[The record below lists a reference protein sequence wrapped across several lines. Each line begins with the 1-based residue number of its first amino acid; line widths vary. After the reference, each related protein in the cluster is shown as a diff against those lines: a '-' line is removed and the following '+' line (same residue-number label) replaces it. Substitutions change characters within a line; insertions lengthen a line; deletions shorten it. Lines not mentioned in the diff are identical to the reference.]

1 MKNIKYLYSL
11 ILILPLVLVAQ
22 DSDDSNDSEV
32 EEVVVVGSQIK
43 GAKITGAL
51 PVTVITSEDIESL
64 GVESGE
70 ELFAELAE
78 NGSNNFNQTDFS
90 GGYNASRGDVGS
102 LDLRNIGTGNTLT
115 LLNGRR
121 LVQSPGYATE
131 WVGGSYVPVSSVN
144 SNLIP
149 VYGSER
155 IEILRDGASSIYGA
169 DAVAGVINT
178 VLKDDFDG
186 ATVRVRT
193 NWYDSFAANDN
204 KISVQW
210 GKTFDDGTNVS
221 VYFDRYKRDRVR
233 GIEDP
238 KWANGDLRRYLDA
251 PTSGTDEGEFND
263 TTWRNMSSSSIWAQ
277 FYTGSGSNIH
287 SMYRPDDPNC
297 LSNSSS
303 NLYSI
308 PGITN
313 MCLYDSASSRDENKT
328 SYGQT
333 YDKRGPLV
341 RNNLVVFLNTELD
354 NGVEAYT
361 EMSFY
366 QSQSEKTLYA
376 GTHLGLGTSSRGGGN
391 TQPFLIPSTNYWL
404 NQLQRGPIG
413 TPAGDGDLFVDRE
426 ADYLWARYFRFS
438 TPRAWDSTRETW
450 RFVQGFRGN
459 YKDWDWDAGIV
470 ASRATSVMLNSGRA
484 NLTLL
489 DAALARSTSDAYN
502 PFCAGVNCGEEEF
515 MTTIYRNN
523 TTELFMID
531 FKISNP
537 SVMSLPAGDVAM
549 LLGAEVRKET
559 MDDARDPNVDGT
571 IQYST
576 PALAANQATFP
587 YISNISNS
595 SPSPNTYGERTVAS
609 IFTEFQIPIAENVE
623 SQLAIRAENAD
634 DYGSNAVGKFA
645 IGYTPND
652 WLKVRGSAST
662 SFRAPN
668 LITVN
673 EGLVVRNNSQADP
686 LFTLALDETRDG
698 YSIQRVAAGNDDLEA
713 EEATNTSIGLVL
725 TPGDN
730 WIITVDKW
738 QIATENT
745 VGLFGEQNH
754 MLLDTLIR
762 AQGGVN
768 ECTGNPL
775 VVRGNFV
782 LDDDPDSVTYNGD
795 WDSNLCQAG
804 QVIRVNDVYTNLDD
818 RTLEGTDYAIE
829 YSVDTDMGTFSAKF
843 MSVQFDKFEQEASG
857 VSQQLIDATSDGGI
871 LAGSTPPSGYGDLL
885 GTYDRRAYYEQKD
898 SMRLSW
904 KKGRWDAFLSGSK
917 IGSFQE
923 VGVTDNAKSVDLSGS
938 SNDIYACSGTGSYEG
953 GTCGDTWTVGSMM
966 TLNLTVGYKF
976 KNGLRLR
983 GTVRNLQDTR
993 APLADEY
1000 TWGFVGDVHSDYG
1013 KSYSL
1018 ELYKKF

>member
-1 MKNIKYLYSL
+1 MKNIKYLLSL
-11 ILILPLVLVAQ
+11 ILLLPFTILAQ
-22 DSDDSNDSEV
+22 DSDDSEV

-51 PVTVITSEDIESL
+51 PVTVITAEDIESL
-64 GVESGE
+64 GVESGD
-70 ELFAELAE
+70 ELFADLAE

-131 WVGGSYVPVSSVN
+131 FVGGSFVPVSSVN

-186 ATVRVRT
+186 MTVRVRN
-193 NWYDSFAANDN
+193 NWYDSFAAKDN
-204 KISVQW
+204 KVSVQW

-221 VYFDRYKRDRVR
+221 VYFDRYRRDRIR

-238 KWANGDLRRYLDA
+238 KWADGDMRRLLDS
-251 PTSGTDEGEFND
+251 PTSGTAEGEFND
-263 TTWRNMSSSSIWAQ
+263 TTWRNASASSVWAQ
-277 FYTGSGSNIH
+277 FYTGNGSNVH
-287 SMYRPDDPNC
+287 SMYRPDDPYC
-297 LSNSSS
+297 LSGSTT

-308 PGITN
+308 PGISN
-313 MCLYDSASSRDENKT
+313 MCLYDASSIRDENRT

-333 YDKRGPLV
+333 YDKRGPLL
-341 RNNLVVFLNTELD
+341 RNNLVIFVNRELD
-354 NGVEAYT
+354 NGIEAYS
-361 EMSFY
+361 EISFY
-366 QSQSEKTLYA
+366 QSQSEKTLYG
-376 GTHLGLGTSSRGGGN
+376 GTHLGLGSASKQGGN

-413 TPAGDGDLFVDRE
+413 SSGGSLFVDRE

-450 RFVQGFRGN
+450 RVVQGFRGN
-459 YKDWDWDAGIV
+459 YGDWDWDAGLV
-470 ASRATSVMLNSGRA
+470 MSEATSVMLNSGRA

-489 DAALARSTSDAYN
+489 DAALARSTPDAYN
-502 PFCAGVNCGEEEF
+502 PFCAGVNCNEEEF
-515 MTTIYRNN
+515 MTTIFRNN
-523 TTELFMID
+523 KTDLYMVD
-531 FKISNP
+531 FKMSNP
-537 SVMSLPAGDVAM
+537 SVYSLPAGDVAM
-549 LLGAEVRKET
+549 LVGAEIRKES
-559 MDDARDPNVDGT
+559 MEDQRDPNIDGT
-571 IQYST
+571 IQYTT
-576 PALAANQATFP
+576 PSIAKNQTTFP

-595 SPSPNTYGERTVAS
+595 SPSPNTSGDRTVAS
-609 IFTEFQIPIAENVE
+609 IFAELQIPIAENVE
-623 SQLAIRAENAD
+623 SQLAVRAENAD

-645 IGYTPND
+645 VGYTPNS
-652 WLKVRGSAST
+652 WIKVRGSAST

-673 EGLVVRNNSQADP
+673 EGMVVRNNSQSDP
-686 LFTLALDETRDG
+686 LYTKALDESRDG
-698 YSIQRVAAGNDDLEA
+698 FSIQRVAKGNENLEA
-713 EEATNTSIGLVL
+713 EEATNTSIGVVL

-730 WIITVDKW
+730 WVITVDKW

-762 AQGGVN
+762 ARGGPD

-775 VVRGNFV
+775 VVRGAFV
-782 LDDDPDSVTYNGD
+782 EDNDPESVTYNGD
-795 WDSNLCQAG
+795 WDSSLCKAG
-804 QVIRVNDVYTNLDD
+804 SVIRVEDVYTNLDD

-829 YSVDTDMGTFSAKF
+829 YSIDTKAGSFSAKF
-843 MSVQFDKFEQEASG
+843 MSVQFDKFEQEAGGAS
-857 VSQQLIDATSDGGI
+857 SELIAATAPGGI
-871 LAGSTPPSGYGDLL
+871 LEGSTPPSGFGDLL
-885 GTYDRRAYYEQKD
+885 GTYNRRAYYEQKD

-904 KKGRWDAFLSGSK
+904 KLGKWDAFLSGTK
-917 IGSFQE
+917 IGSFE
-923 VGVTDNAKSVDLSGS
+923 ELAVTDNAKSVDVSGS
-938 SNDIYACSGTGSYEG
+938 SNDIYACSGTSSYTPGE
-953 GTCGDTWTVGSMM
+953 GTCGDYWTVDSMM
-966 TLNLTVGYKF
+966 TLNLTIGYKF
-976 KNGLRLR
+976 ENGLRLR
-983 GTVRNLQDTR
+983 GTIRNLQDTR

>member
-11 ILILPLVLVAQ
+11 ILLLPFLVYAQ
-22 DSDDSNDSEV
+22 DSEESSDSEV

-51 PVTVITSEDIESL
+51 PVTVITAEDIESL
-64 GVESGE
+64 GVESGD

-131 WVGGSYVPVSSVN
+131 WVGGSFVPVSSVN

-204 KISVQW
+204 KVSVQW

-221 VYFDRYKRDRVR
+221 VYFDRYRRDKIR

-238 KWANGDLRRYLDA
+238 KWANGDLRRYLDS
-251 PTSGTDEGEFND
+251 PTSGTPNGEFND
-263 TTWRNMSSSSIWAQ
+263 TTWRNASASSVWGQ
-277 FYTGSGSNIH
+277 FYTGSGSNVH
-287 SMYRPDDPNC
+287 SMYRPDDPYC

-313 MCLYDSASSRDENKT
+313 MCLYDASSIRDENRT

-333 YDKRGPLV
+333 YDKRGPLL
-341 RNNLVVFLNTELD
+341 RNNLVVFVNTELD

-361 EMSFY
+361 EISFY
-366 QSQSEKTLYA
+366 QSQSEKTLYG
-376 GTHLGLGTSSRGGGN
+376 GTHLGLGTSSKQGGN

-404 NQLQRGPIG
+404 NQLQRGAIG
-413 TPAGDGDLFVDRE
+413 SSGGDLFVDRE

-450 RFVQGFRGN
+450 RLVQGFRGN
-459 YKDWDWDAGIV
+459 YGDWDWDAGVV

-484 NLTLL
+484 NMTLL
-489 DAALARSTSDAYN
+489 DAALARSTPDAYN
-502 PFCAGVNCGEEEF
+502 PFCAGENCNEEEF
-515 MTTIYRNN
+515 MTTIFRNN

-531 FKISNP
+531 FKMSNP
-537 SVMSLPAGDVAM
+537 SVFSLPAGDIAM
-549 LLGAEVRKET
+549 LVGAEVRKET
-559 MDDARDPNVDGT
+559 MDDARDPNIDGT
-571 IQYST
+571 IKYST
-576 PALAANQATFP
+576 PALAKNQSTFP

-609 IFTEFQIPIAENVE
+609 LFTEFQIPIAENVE

-645 IGYTPND
+645 VGYTPTA

-673 EGLVVRNNSQADP
+673 EGMVVRNNSQADP
-686 LFTLALDETRDG
+686 LYTKALDESRDG
-698 YSIQRVAAGNDDLEA
+698 YSIQRVAKGNANLEA
-713 EEATNTSIGLVL
+713 EEATNTSLGLVL

-730 WIITVDKW
+730 WIVTIDKW
-738 QIATENT
+738 QIATTNT

-762 AQGGVN
+762 ARGGPS

-775 VVRGNFV
+775 VVRGDFV
-782 LDDDPDSVTYNGD
+782 LDDDPDSPTYNGD
-795 WDSNLCQAG
+795 WDSSLCQAG
-804 QVIRVNDVYTNLDD
+804 QVIRVEDVYTNLDD
-818 RTLEGTDYAIE
+818 RTLEGTDYAVE
-829 YSVDTDMGTFSAKF
+829 YSVDTDFGTFTAKF

-857 VSQQLIDATSDGGI
+857 ISAELIAATAPGGI
-871 LAGSTPPSGYGDLL
+871 LEGSNAPSGYGDLL
-885 GTYDRRAYYEQKD
+885 GVYDRRAYYEQKD

-904 KKGRWDAFLSGSK
+904 KKGRWDAFLSGTK

-923 VGVTDNAKSVDLSGS
+923 KAVTDNAKSVDVSGS
-938 SNDIYACSGTGSYEG
+938 ANDIYACSGTNSYSG
-953 GTCGDTWTVGSMM
+953 GTCGDTWTVDAMM

-1000 TWGFVGDVHSDYG
+1000 TWGFVSDVHSDYG